1 MNKWLF
7 VLNLCVCAVAFAAD
21 VDVQSESASSAVGAA
36 SHAAV
41 FPSEEARAQERQRL
55 DQKKQQIDDQ
65 YKQDMKQCYQQF
77 DVVSCKIKA
86 RDHRIEA
93 KAALRKEELPFKVME
108 RQIKTEEAKQRLAER
123 QSEAKLKRMRRIAP
137 RPLQQPKIV
146 QMQTPKN
153 KLITRSKAP
162 SGVIMSKSSVMLRSI
177 AKMSLRNCAS
187 ATKNPQRRC
196 QFQADESP
204 PA

>member
-1 MNKWLF
+1 MNKLLF

-21 VDVQSESASSAVGAA
+21 IDVQSESASSAVGAA

-123 QSEAKLKRMRRIAP
+123 QSEAKLKKDEADRAEAIAAAKDRADANAQKQIDHALKGTKRGDYEQKQRDAAQHREDVAKKLRERNKEP
-137 RPLQQPKIV
+137 AAPLPV
-146 QMQTPKN
+146 PG
-153 KLITRSKAP
+153 R
-162 SGVIMSKSSVMLRSI
+162 
-177 AKMSLRNCAS
+177 
-187 ATKNPQRRC
+187 
-196 QFQADESP
+196 
-204 PA
+204 

>member
-1 MNKWLF
+1 MNKLLF

-123 QSEAKLKRMRRIAP
+123 QSEAKLKKDEADRAEAIAAAKDRADANAQKQIDHALKGTKRGDYEQKQRDAAQHREDVAKKLRERNKEP
-137 RPLQQPKIV
+137 AAPLPV
-146 QMQTPKN
+146 PG
-153 KLITRSKAP
+153 R
-162 SGVIMSKSSVMLRSI
+162 
-177 AKMSLRNCAS
+177 
-187 ATKNPQRRC
+187 
-196 QFQADESP
+196 
-204 PA
+204 